1 MPENVNTSLLS
12 VDSFNPADD
21 DPRETMVKVDHVS
34 MSFNMASEQLNSLK
48 EYAIKAMKRE
58 LFFEEFKALDDISFE
73 VKKGDVFGIM
83 GTNGS
88 GKSTILK
95 IIAGVL
101 DPTNGSCKVKGNIAP
116 LIELGAGFDM
126 DLSAR
131 ENIYLNGALLGYSKQ
146 FIDEH
151 FDEIVAFAEVEKFLD
166 MPMKNYSSGMV
177 SRIAFAI
184 ATIIIPD
191 ILIVDEVLSV
201 GDFMFQKKCE
211 DRIRELI
218 EQHGVTV
225 LIVSHSNA
233 QIARL
238 CNKAIWIEKGHV
250 RLMGEA
256 EEVCRIYGALGGRTG
271 DTDAEQAI
279 FRTIVE
285 SSSLQ
290 IPKGL
295 ATTITGEN
303 ANAICSKLV
312 MNAWG
317 KETPKTVALACDS
330 THCNSVVANALAAA
344 YQAPVLP
351 AGRLA
356 IPESVEAYLYN
367 CEPETIFIF
376 DCGLCMKEAMD
387 QINTLPWHPEVVV
400 FGVNEDPFDFSCE
413 VFDYGQTRDLWNNE
427 VLLVSFEDNPE
438 AMAVSPYL
446 YAQDIPVLMLSE
458 GCADKIEQKSI
469 MQFRA
474 LVLGEKAEV
483 LLAQSN
489 VHFTA
494 QSNMLLET
502 QRNVQSD
509 DAKVKV
515 EKCGYEVVQ
524 HNQDDRF
531 IVLSALCANE
541 CHQVFLGSA
550 THWFDLQSA
559 GSAIAHSKGRLL
571 LVDETQLG
579 SIQAALDY
587 LAQHKSSIES
597 LIFIGDGLA
606 QSGLDER
613 VFCSRLC

>member
-1 MPENVNTSLLS
+1 MPENVNTSRL
-12 VDSFNPADD
+12 VVGDSSLFED
-21 DPRETMVKVDHVS
+21 DPRETVVSVDHVT

-48 EYAIKAMKRE
+48 EYAIQLLKRQ
-58 LFFEEFKALDDISFE
+58 LFFEEFRALDDVSFE

-101 DPTNGSCKVKGNIAP
+101 DPTNGSCEVKGNIAP

-225 LIVSHSNA
+225 LIVSHSNE

-279 FRTIVE
+279 FRTIVG

-351 AGRLA
+351 VGRLA

-413 VFDYGQTRDLWNNE
+413 VFDYGQTRGLWNDE

-446 YAQDIPVLMLSE
+446 YARQIPAIVFAESLK
-458 GCADKIEQKSI
+458 DT
-469 MQFRA
+469 QFA
-474 LVLGEKAEV
+474 NVAQNANIKEFEVLGSRAEKKLASFKETEAFSFNDYSVRMSLVAECEQAECDPFIWILNLSSDSLNHFSETHSEYV
-483 LLAQSN
+483 LYLA
-489 VHFTA
+489 
-494 QSNMLLET
+494 
-502 QRNVQSD
+502 
-509 DAKVKV
+509 
-515 EKCGYEVVQ
+515 
-524 HNQDDRF
+524 
-531 IVLSALCANE
+531 SA
-541 CHQVFLGSA
+541 S
-550 THWFDLQSA
+550 HWFDLQSA
-559 GSAIAHSKGRLL
+559 GSVVAHEKGRLL
-571 LVDETQLG
+571 LVDETSLE
-579 SIQAALDY
+579 SIQNTLEY
-587 LAQHKSSIES
+587 LTDHKDT
-597 LIFIGDGLA
+597 LNHLVFIGDGLA
-606 QSGLDER
+606 QSGLDEK
-613 VFCSRLC
+613 VFCSHLL